1 MSKALYPLAILC
13 MLLCVVGCKKDFEE
27 NKVPVADAGQPKTIT
42 LPDSAVVSGSG
53 TDADGKVVA
62 YLWSQV
68 SGPANSTIVNPGA
81 NSTIIRFTVP
91 GSYLFQFMVT
101 DDNGATGVDTV
112 SVLVTGSKIEGNK
125 IPVANAGPNKTITLP
140 DSAVVTGTGTDADGK
155 VVAYLWSQVSGPA
168 SSTIV
173 NPGAPST
180 SFQFTVAGSYIF
192 QLLVVDDKGATGVDT
207 MSVLVKPAVGQ
218 QTLTLQPAN
227 NPTEW
232 TLALELN
239 TNYTS
244 IAQADIMA
252 ATWTRNSNLFTV
264 RCLLKFDLSA
274 IPANATIQSAN
285 LYLYSYPSPTLNG
298 NFTDANYGSNNS
310 MFVQQ
315 VTSNWSPGTLTWSNQ
330 PSASTTNQ
338 VSVPT
343 TTQSQLDL
351 NLDVTAMVSSMV
363 SGNANYG
370 FLMKLQNEQTYTSR
384 IFVSSHNTTYTTKF
398 PKLVVVYK

>member
-1 MSKALYPLAILC
+1 MSKALFPLVVLS
-13 MLLCVVGCKKDFEE
+13 MLLCVVACKKDFEE
-27 NKVPVADAGQPKTIT
+27 NKVPVADAGQSKTII

-91 GSYLFQFMVT
+91 GSYLFQLMVT

-125 IPVANAGPNKTITLP
+125 VPVANAGPSKTITLP

-173 NPGAPST
+173 NPGFPST
-180 SFQFTVAGSYIF
+180 SIVFSVAGSYVF

-207 MSVLVKPAVGQ
+207 VSVLVKPGQ

-232 TLALELN
+232 TLALESS

-244 IAQADIMA
+244 IAQADLLA
-252 ATWTRNSNLFTV
+252 ATWTRNGNLFTV

-274 IPANATIQSAN
+274 INTSATIVSAN

-298 NFTDANYGSNNS
+298 NFTDANYGANNS

-315 VTSNWSPGTLTWSNQ
+315 VTSNWSPGTLTWGNQ

-370 FLMKLQNEQTYTSR
+370 FLMKLQSEQTYTSR

>member
-1 MSKALYPLAILC
+1 MSKALYPLVMLS
-13 MLLCVVGCKKDFEE
+13 MLLCVIGCTKDFEE
-27 NKVPVADAGQPKTIT
+27 NKVPVADAGQSKTIA

-91 GSYLFQFMVT
+91 GSYLFQLMVT

-125 IPVANAGPNKTITLP
+125 VPVANAGPNKTITLP

-173 NPGAPST
+173 NPGYPST
-180 SFQFTVAGSYIF
+180 SIQFSVAGSYIF

-218 QTLTLQPAN
+218 QTLTLQPFN
-227 NPTEW
+227 NPTEY
-232 TLALELN
+232 TLAELGGSN
-239 TNYTS
+239 VSGYAPVSFEADAWTS
-244 IAQADIMA
+244 NGSSYNFRSI
-252 ATWTRNSNLFTV
+252 V
-264 RCLLKFDLSA
+264 KFDFSS
-274 IPANATIQSAN
+274 IPANATIKSAT
-285 LYLYSYPSPTLNG
+285 LYLYSNPTPTTGDQIN
-298 NFTDANYGSNNS
+298 ANSGPTNACYL
-310 MFVQQ
+310 QQ
-315 VTSNWSPGTLTWSNQ
+315 VTSAWSIPAIGWYNQ
-330 PSASTTNQ
+330 PTLATNNQISIPHTTL
-338 VSVPT
+338 SK
-343 TTQSQLDL
+343 LDL
-351 NLDVTAMVSSMV
+351 NLDVTAMVASMV
-363 SGNANYG
+363 NNNANYG
-370 FLMKLQNEQTYTSR
+370 FFLRLQNEVTYNSR
-384 IFVSSHNTTYTTKF
+384 IFVSSRNTTYPDKR
-398 PKLVVVYK
+398 PKIVITYQ